1 MAGREADLSNNKEKN
16 IMATI
21 DNLKNAFAGE
31 SQANR
36 KYLAFAK
43 KADQDQLPGVAR
55 LFRAAAHA
63 ETVHAHAHLRA
74 MGGIHDTQA
83 NLQEAVGGETFE
95 FTKMYPP
102 YVEEAKKEG
111 HAAAERSFAFAMT
124 VKKTH
129 ADLYTRAELGQGRQ
143 RHRRPDVLRL
153 PSVRT
158 HGRGPPSG
166 PMPGVRLAEVGR
178 DRLTPCGT
186 FEVTGYTLQ
195 VVAKRA
201 TCNL

>member
-1 MAGREADLSNNKEKN
+1 
-16 IMATI
+16 MATI

-74 MGGIHDTQA
+74 MGGIHDTLA

-124 VKKTH
+124 VEKTH
-129 ADLYTRAELGQGRQ
+129 AALYTDALSSVKSDKDIGAKMFFVCPVCG
-143 RHRRPDVLRL
+143 HTVADTHPDQC
-153 PSVRT
+153 SV
-158 HGRGPPSG
+158 
-166 PMPGVRLAEVGR
+166 
-178 DRLTPCGT
+178 CGSRKWD
-186 FEVTGYTLQ
+186 EIV
-195 VVAKRA
+195 
-201 TCNL
+201 